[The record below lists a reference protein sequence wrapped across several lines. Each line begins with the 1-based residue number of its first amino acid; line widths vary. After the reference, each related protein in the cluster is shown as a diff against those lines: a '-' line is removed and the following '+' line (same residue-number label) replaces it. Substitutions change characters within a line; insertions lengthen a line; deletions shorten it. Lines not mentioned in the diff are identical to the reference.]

1 MVYVCSICGHVY
13 DEAKEKVPFAQLP
26 DDWTCPSCGAE
37 KAMFDPVTDD
47 DAGQE
52 KVVEAEAHKLEKLP
66 SAILATIFSNFE
78 RACRK
83 QYDEESAKLF
93 HELSLALAPAAGKG
107 TPDDLAAMVDEDIS
121 TVYPALKSLC
131 AGKKDRGALRALT
144 WGEKVTRIHRSLL
157 SQLKRQGASF
167 AEGTSVWLCTACGFV
182 FIGDEAPQRCPVCKV
197 PQWLFEEIGG
207 GEA

>member
-66 SAILATIFSNFE
+66 PAILATIFSNFE

-83 QYDEESAKLF
+83 QYDEEGAKLF

-121 TVYPALKSLC
+121 KLYPALKSLC
-131 AGKKDRGALRALT
+131 AGKKDRGALRADLGREGHT
-144 WGEKVTRIHRSLL
+144 HPPLAPCAAEEAGHSLRCRHFRLAVHGMRLRLHR
-157 SQLKRQGASF
+157 
-167 AEGTSVWLCTACGFV
+167 
-182 FIGDEAPQRCPVCKV
+182 
-197 PQWLFEEIGG
+197 
-207 GEA
+207 

>member
-13 DEAKEKVPFAQLP
+13 DEAKEEVPFAQLP

-47 DAGQE
+47 DGQE
-52 KVVEAEAHKLEKLP
+52 EVVEAEAHKLEKLP
-66 SAILATIFSNFE
+66 SALLATIFSNFE

-93 HELSLALAPAAGKG
+93 HELSLALAPAAGEG

-121 TVYPALKSLC
+121 KLYPALKSLC
-131 AGKKDRGALRALT
+131 AGKRDRGALRALT
-144 WGEKVTRIHRSLL
+144 WGEKVRYAGQLCYIHGRRSSGYFDIRRPDGTRVHAGVHYRHLTLVERANTNLIY
-157 SQLKRQGASF
+157 K
-167 AEGTSVWLCTACGFV
+167 EVV
-182 FIGDEAPQRCPVCKV
+182 EV
-197 PQWLFEEIGG
+197 PPSGR
-207 GEA
+207 A